1 MSIEIGVVLA
11 IAGCLAVLA
20 GLASM
25 RRTRRLVARGVA
37 VWAMAVRVP
46 ESTDEGDRRDRIV
59 LQYALDDGRIV
70 ERVAPSSPRGG
81 DALEPGRRVL
91 IWYDPADPA
100 DVLVFGRDGRR
111 ADWAFVA
118 GGLLLIIAGAL
129 VAAVGH

>member
-1 MSIEIGVVLA
+1 MSIEIGVVLG

-25 RRTRRLVARGVA
+25 RRSRRLASRGVA
-37 VWAMAVRVP
+37 VLAMALRIP
-46 ESTDEGDRRDRIV
+46 ESAGEGDPQDRIV

-70 ERVAPSSPRGG
+70 ERVTPSSRRRGER
-81 DALEPGRRVL
+81 LEPGRRVL
-91 IWYDPADPA
+91 IWYDPADPG

-129 VAAVGH
+129 VAAIGR